1 MDDLEWKAQKKRVDE
16 FEKTSKEIDSFHK
29 VKDALYYRGYDV
41 YLVAYDL
48 SKKEEVARVPIP
60 FVDLPCKDKTH
71 IRSILYE
78 WACMAWHSLK
88 SKLSDI

>member
-1 MDDLEWKAQKKRVDE
+1 MDDKEWKAQKKRVDE

-29 VKDALYYRGYDV
+29 VKDTLYYGGHDV

-60 FVDLPCKDKTH
+60 KDETL
-71 IRSILYE
+71 IRKILYA
-78 WACMAWHSLK
+78 WAYMVWHSLK

>member
-1 MDDLEWKAQKKRVDE
+1 MDHAEWKAQKKRVDE

-29 VKDALYYRGYDV
+29 VKDTLYYGGHDV

-48 SKKEEVARVPIP
+48 SKKEEVARVPIS
-60 FVDLPCKDKTH
+60 KDETL
-71 IRSILYE
+71 IRKILYA
-78 WACMAWHSLK
+78 WAYMAWHSLK